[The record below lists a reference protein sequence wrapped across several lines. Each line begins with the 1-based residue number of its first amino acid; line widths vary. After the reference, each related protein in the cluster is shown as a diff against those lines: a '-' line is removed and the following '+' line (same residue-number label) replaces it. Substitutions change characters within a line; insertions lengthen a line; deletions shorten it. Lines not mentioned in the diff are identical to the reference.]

1 MYKKNFFR
9 AVKVLPEV
17 VKIGE
22 IPEKE
27 DKAPT
32 ETQKDNQT
40 NTKDFSFLSQQ
51 ELEQKIQ
58 KRLEKEISKIKQE
71 LQQQVKQEYEKEY
84 EALKSSLYQEIEKE
98 RQKAKETAES
108 ILNQAKKEA
117 EDLKKTAQQQG
128 YEEGYKNGRENGYKE
143 GYEKGLN
150 EVKQKFNEALQVIQT
165 VSDQIK
171 ANEEQLLSSIE
182 PKIVRIL
189 EFMLSRL
196 LRKEISLDNQTVL
209 RTLKEIFTR
218 ISDKEEITVYLN
230 PKDLKTFEEAQNAFA
245 DELRFVKKLSLVA
258 DEYIQEGGCIVETRL
273 GSYDARIKSQ
283 LEQISQEIEK
293 ILYEGYY

>member
-230 PKDLKTFEEAQNAFA
+230 PKDLKTFEEAQSTFA